1 MKQLLACAIL
11 LGLASSASATE
22 YGNVISVN
30 PVVQRSTVMLSSCF
44 NADGSA
50 KPGCESIGAPQS
62 QTVGYQI
69 QYMYKGHTYTAQVPS
84 DPGKTVALQFD
95 TNTGEPTPAIAYPMV
110 NPYAGAPAVTP
121 ANPPPMAYNNSPYY
135 GPAYYAPA
143 YYDPLFLAPPVI
155 GVGIAL
161 GIGIGGGY
169 RDGWGGGY
177 HNGWGGGSG
186 YHRR

>member
-1 MKQLLACAIL
+1 MKNMKYGLACAIL

-30 PVVQRSTVMLSSCF
+30 PLVQRSTVMLSSCF
-44 NADGSA
+44 NTDGST

-69 QYMYKGHTYTAQVPS
+69 QYIYKDHTYTAQVPS

-95 TNTGEPTPAIAYPMV
+95 TNTGEPVPAVAYPPV
-110 NPYAGAPAVTP
+110 TLNAGVPAWLAAST
-121 ANPPPMAYNNSPYY
+121 PPMAYNSSPYY

-143 YYDPLFLAPPVI
+143 YYDPLFLAPPLI

-161 GIGIGGGY
+161 GIGVGGGY
-169 RDGWGGGY
+169 RGGWGGGY
-177 HNGWGGGSG
+177 HGGSG